1 MAAILMGRN
10 KHYRGSVTVGGVEL
24 SDIRED
30 SLMEHITYIG
40 HQSYLFKGTVRDN
53 LLMGDPAAS
62 DDRLW
67 AVLDEVRLTPFLQS
81 ENGLNTRIAE
91 KGANLS
97 GGQCQRLALARA
109 LLHDSPVYIFDEAT
123 ASCIYTQK
131 GNKKIRKPQAANQT
145 ALIFDRRAAARLLSI
160 NSIRRL
166 CWS

>member
-1 MAAILMGRN
+1 
-10 KHYRGSVTVGGVEL
+10 
-24 SDIRED
+24 
-30 SLMEHITYIG
+30 MEHITYIG

-81 ENGLNTRIAE
+81 QNGLDTQFAE

-109 LLHDSPVYIFDEAT
+109 APRQSRVY
-123 ASCIYTQK
+123 
-131 GNKKIRKPQAANQT
+131 
-145 ALIFDRRAAARLLSI
+145 LRRGDLQH
-160 NSIRRL
+160 
-166 CWS
+166 

>member
-1 MAAILMGRN
+1 MGESGSGKSTLAAILMGRN

-81 ENGLNTRIAE
+81 ENGLNTVSYTHLFRPLRIE
-91 KGANLS
+91 TSIPSSFKNVN
-97 GGQCQRLALARA
+97 RLT
-109 LLHDSPVYIFDEAT
+109 Y
-123 ASCIYTQK
+123 K
-131 GNKKIRKPQAANQT
+131 NG
-145 ALIFDRRAAARLLSI
+145 
-160 NSIRRL
+160 
-166 CWS
+166 